1 MPATKAAATTKAKR
15 PTSAFLTDEQIEEVA
30 KDTQGNDSFVGL
42 SKLDEGKPHRFRYLG
57 SAVTG
62 YSTWLDVDGKS
73 RPIRW
78 ARKPVGEAIPGNIQ
92 INKDSGKPSEIK
104 RFVAGFVWDYLKERI
119 RVLNIDQSSILSQ
132 LNAFIADAEDYGDPQ
147 GYDIKITR
155 KVEKGFTKYTLSASP
170 PKAVSAEIDAAFE
183 ALMEGGADLTVL
195 FENGDPFN
203 PEASKEEDEDE
214 ETAEEEEE
222 GEGGEDL

>member
-57 SAVTG
+57 AAVTG

-78 ARKPVGEAIPGNIQ
+78 ARKPVGEDIPSNIQ

-132 LNAFIADAEDYGDPQ
+132 LNAYIADDEDYGDPQ

-203 PEASKEEDEDE
+203 PEASKEPDADDEE
-214 ETAEEEEE
+214 ETAEE